1 MIQKAQYLA
10 GLVFLVQSMT
20 ACSNSQFLKSMSLSV
35 TDQNNQSFINLT
47 TEVAMGNIA
56 LAELTIPIT
65 DPKNGKELGSVAL
78 QTAADGNQ
86 EIVLSVNSTA
96 VLSGNASLGSTLPNG
111 RAIPGATGVS
121 TSALVGI
128 PVLNNSVV
136 YVGGDMKAHI
146 IVGMAI
152 TIQAFDTLSVIGN
165 SNIFFQET
173 FNTSLSGLAGL
184 YTSTTPDQSGIA
196 VFAEYTAPATTT
208 TTTAVAAVASKA
220 LLSSEAASP
229 AISVSGKV
237 GSHQYNTKITEGSS
251 TSGEQT
257 AYNFFYGEKQVVRP
271 Q

>member
-152 TIQAFDTLSVIGN
+152 TIQAF
-165 SNIFFQET
+165 
-173 FNTSLSGLAGL
+173 NTSLSGLAGL